1 MRFPG
6 SDRVSKYFI
15 KILMPGDA
23 DWFGAVEV
31 GDTGLIQQLL
41 PQYKLT
47 VNDAG
52 DTALI
57 LAARLNKIGI
67 VRILAAHEH
76 GKMTKD
82 GRTALMIA
90 ASRDYPDV
98 CELLA
103 PYEANIYC
111 DRGRDCLMI
120 AAKSVSVESLS
131 VLLKYIS
138 YRRDSHDLCALDYAV
153 LAESLVCVRLLLQ
166 KMVFQEE
173 VLELSLS
180 LARAKDLGAIETAL
194 KEALEHHHSFASSQ
208 INVKAPKTDPRD
220 GFKPA
225 VSANNILTA
234 DSDASQTPF
243 SMSRTNVTSKI
254 PRPDG
259 PADTPGPS
267 VSKSMGVE
275 SFTPGKKNQQ
285 PMQRSYHF
293 GAQQQK
299 HIDPKSSVDGFSVL
313 PDTSSSGSS
322 SINRRS
328 HSPLANFTAP
338 KIDTTASSTYQPYVP
353 YDFSTLSDVGALPYS
368 IPTGVMSS
376 NPPNLHTF
384 TSTEPALSA
393 LNMPSLMTAS
403 SVPALNMQAD
413 RSFNSFSE
421 IERNLRLALSHIGTA
436 TNETSTP
443 PSARTYQSVL
453 EVVNSPAV
461 KTTKQLINAMAPMVN
476 LINHQSSN
484 TPGKLATVTTAEEL
498 MSAPDGVSPLDAIE
512 SWKDV
517 QKYITAL
524 EGHTLVKSRIAATP
538 PLSHNLLASPLLNM
552 EGSKIYEDR
561 TILSA
566 LDAITSIRMSP
577 ASRLAEKLRTPP
589 RSLHFP
595 NKDIDCTFHEIL
607 LDLPE
612 NKKEKVIDFVS
623 KLYSN
628 VCIMESSQ
636 ISSSGSADNKE
647 LEKLRNDYMLQKFEI
662 TSQAGIIEALTTELT
677 QLKQQQGLEF
687 ADTQGPQKTSAYVL
701 PPSLSSSKLNI
712 SQIVTSHSVGT
723 QTDLDDAWFSA
734 VQQNNV
740 AYVKAHVG
748 VMARTKDG
756 NNKTA
761 LMHAACNGFI
771 DIAFVLAEHEAGIQ
785 QPDGF
790 TALMHAVT
798 SGHYLIV
805 KLLLDYEA
813 YFSTTQLST
822 WPAGCTALMLAAHNG
837 NIQSINVL
845 LEKLC
850 TERDVAGNTA
860 LYYAVVGGS
869 AVALSALL
877 SKSIM
882 FELRDIDAALA
893 IAQEKSRQDF
903 ISILQ
908 PLRQNKEANMQKYIR
923 ECSELKQ
930 RVAELEA
937 ARLVS
942 GQPYPP
948 NSGPYTFQGSGYTKQ
963 HGSSRPTS
971 ASTVGH
977 TSTLRGIS
985 DVHEMGSM
993 DPRRMHEI
1001 PARVSEDDIL
1011 SALQHAIENRRNSI
1025 TSVPIEES
1033 VTTATPSLFTPGFAT
1048 IQQSNAG
1055 NDDYVSGSHANGVHH
1070 LHKERPPLEPNTAA
1084 SHSLLQD
1091 AAHRPSSAAT
1101 ALAHIPRPI
1110 DRRVSVINTT
1120 ISPMVGTSVVSE
1132 AASPTINTNIVR
1144 TTMPKQQ
1151 DDNSLFRAITSKDIV
1166 AVQQTMDI
1174 FSRKQDQQ
1182 GVSPLMYAIQVGF
1195 VDAALLLTDLS
1206 AGLADANGKT
1216 ALMYAVEYDRVDVA
1230 RKLVDKEAGM
1240 QTKDLPP
1247 YPLYT
1252 ALMLAVTLKKLELVK
1267 LLAPVEAG
1275 KRNSNDETALM
1286 IAAKL
1291 DYADAVYYLL
1301 NAEAGIMTKD
1311 GQVALA
1317 FALEA
1322 GNLRIAELLAPR
1334 EASNTDDIL
1343 PHDGKSC
1350 TELMQAAELNDI
1362 VQVYSLLAKQ
1372 AKLTDRN
1379 GRTGLMV
1386 AAERGYLGIIHL
1398 LIPYE
1403 AKMQMSGRGWNN
1415 GTTALMLAASKG
1427 NVEACRILLPIEGRM
1442 QNKEGRTALMF
1453 AAWNGCTECVKLL
1466 KDTEA
1471 RMTTTATYELGEGFT
1486 ALMAAA
1492 TNGHEECVRLLLNE
1506 EADIIQPD
1514 KKSTLYWA
1522 NDNRIRELLKGAC

>member
-1 MRFPG
+1 
-6 SDRVSKYFI
+6 
-15 KILMPGDA
+15 MPGNA
-23 DWFGAVEV
+23 DWFSAVEA

-76 GKMTKD
+76 GKMTRD

-131 VLLKYIS
+131 VLLKYVS

-166 KMVFQEE
+166 RMVFQEE

-208 INVKAPKTDPRD
+208 INVKALRTDTKD

-225 VSANNILTA
+225 ASANNILTA
-234 DSDASQTPF
+234 DNDASQTS
-243 SMSRTNVTSKI
+243 SMNATSKI

-259 PADTPGPS
+259 LIDNLIPPL
-267 VSKSMGVE
+267 SKSMGVE
-275 SFTPGKKNQQ
+275 SFTPGGKTQQ

-299 HIDPKSSVDGFSVL
+299 HTDTKISVDGFSVL
-313 PDTSSSGSS
+313 PDSNGAGSNAATHGS
-322 SINRRS
+322 L
-328 HSPLANFTAP
+328 SPLASFTAP
-338 KIDTTASSTYQPYVP
+338 KISTNTSSSGYKPYVP
-353 YDFSTLSDVGALPYS
+353 YDFSTLSDVGTLPQHIS
-368 IPTGVMSS
+368 TGITPS

-384 TSTEPALSA
+384 INTESTLPTLNIQPLTGTSSA
-393 LNMPSLMTAS
+393 PIPTLQT
-403 SVPALNMQAD
+403 D
-413 RSFNSFSE
+413 RSFSSFSE
-421 IERNLRLALSHIGTA
+421 IERNLRLALSHIGTVA
-436 TNETSTP
+436 NGTDTP

-461 KTTKQLINAMAPMVN
+461 KTTKQLISAMAPMVN

-484 TPGKLATVTTAEEL
+484 TPGKLAMVTTAEEL
-498 MSAPDGVSPLDAIE
+498 ANVPNGVSPLDAIE

-524 EGHTLVKSRIAATP
+524 EGHTLVKSKIAATP
-538 PLSHNLLASPLLNM
+538 PPSHNRLTSPILNLD
-552 EGSKIYEDR
+552 GNKVYEDK

-577 ASRLAEKLRTPP
+577 ASRLAEKLKTPIRT
-589 RSLHFP
+589 LHFP
-595 NKDIDCTFHEIL
+595 DKDMDCTFHEIL

-612 NKKEKVIDFVS
+612 TTKEKVTDFIS

-628 VCIMESSQ
+628 ICIMESSQ
-636 ISSSGSADNKE
+636 LNSSESTDNKE

-662 TSQAGIIEALTTELT
+662 TSQAGIIEALTTELA
-677 QLKQQQGLEF
+677 QFKQHYSPEF
-687 ADTQGPQKTSAYVL
+687 TDAKESQKGPAYTL

-712 SQIVTSHSVGT
+712 SQIVTSNSIGT
-723 QTDLDDAWFSA
+723 QTDLNDAWFSA
-734 VQQNNV
+734 IQQNNV
-740 AYVKAHVG
+740 AYVKTHVG
-748 VMARTKDG
+748 IMARVRDRD
-756 NNKTA
+756 NKTG

-771 DIAFVLAEHEAGIQ
+771 DIAFALAEHEAGIQ
-785 QPDGF
+785 QSDGF
-790 TALMHAVT
+790 TALMHAVI

-813 YFSTTQLST
+813 YFSTTQFST
-822 WPAGCTALMLAAHNG
+822 WPAGCTALMLAAHSG
-837 NIQSINVL
+837 NVQSINIL

-850 TERDVAGNTA
+850 TERDAAGNTA

-869 AVALSALL
+869 TVALSALL

-893 IAQEKSRQDF
+893 IAQDKSRQDF

-908 PLRQNKEANMQKYIR
+908 PLRQNKEANIQKYIR

-937 ARLVS
+937 MRLVS
-942 GQPYPP
+942 GQSHPT
-948 NSGPYTFQGSGYTKQ
+948 SSSTYTFQGSGYTKQ
-963 HGSSRPTS
+963 QGSSRPSS
-971 ASTVGH
+971 ASAAGPN
-977 TSTLRGIS
+977 SALRGAP
-985 DVHEMGSM
+985 DTHEMGSL
-993 DPRRMHEI
+993 DPRRMHET
-1001 PARVSEDDIL
+1001 PARISEDDIL
-1011 SALQHAIENRRNSI
+1011 SALQHAIENRRSSI
-1025 TSVPIEES
+1025 TSAPIEDS

-1048 IQQSNAG
+1048 IQQAHTGSDDYLPGGHTINAHQSHREQPLLESNA
-1055 NDDYVSGSHANGVHH
+1055 S
-1070 LHKERPPLEPNTAA
+1070 A
-1084 SHSLLQD
+1084 SHGLLQD
-1091 AAHRPSSAAT
+1091 VIYRPSSAST
-1101 ALAHIPRPI
+1101 ALVNVPKPI
-1110 DRRVSVINTT
+1110 DRRVSVVNTT
-1120 ISPMVGTSVVSE
+1120 ISPMVETVAVSE
-1132 AASPTINTNIVR
+1132 AVSPTINTNIVR
-1144 TTMPKQQ
+1144 TTMQRQQ
-1151 DDNSLFRAITSKDIV
+1151 DDNALFRAITNKDIV
-1166 AVQQTMDI
+1166 AVQQTMDN

-1182 GVSPLMYAIQVGF
+1182 GISPLMHAIQVGF
-1195 VDAALLLTDLS
+1195 TDAALLLIDLS
-1206 AGLADANGKT
+1206 AGLIDINGKT
-1216 ALMYAVEYDRVDVA
+1216 ALMYSVEYDRLDIA
-1230 RKLVDKEAGM
+1230 RRLINKEAGI
-1240 QTKDLPP
+1240 QTKDIPL
-1247 YPLYT
+1247 YPFYT
-1252 ALMLAVTLKKLELVK
+1252 ALMIAVTRRKLEFVK

-1275 KRNSNDETALM
+1275 KKNSNGETALM

-1291 DYADAVYYLL
+1291 DYTDAVYCLL
-1301 NAEAGIMTKD
+1301 NAEAGIMTRD
-1311 GQVALA
+1311 GQTALS

-1322 GNLRIAELLAPR
+1322 GNLRTAEILAHR
-1334 EASNTDDIL
+1334 ETPTTDDIL

-1362 VQVYSLLAKQ
+1362 VQVYSLLTKQ

-1386 AAERGYLGIIHL
+1386 AAERGYLGIMRL

-1403 AKMQMSGRGWNN
+1403 AKMQMTGRGWNN
-1415 GTTALMLAASKG
+1415 GTTSLMLAASKG
-1427 NVEACRILLPIEGRM
+1427 NVEACRMLLPIEGRM

-1453 AAWNGCTECVKLL
+1453 AAWNGYTDCVKLL
-1466 KDTEA
+1466 KDTEV
-1471 RMTTTATYELGEGFT
+1471 RMTTSATYELGEGFT

-1492 TNGHEECVRLLLNE
+1492 TNGHEACVRLLLDE
-1506 EADIIQPD
+1506 ELDITQPD
-1514 KKSTLYWA
+1514 KKNALYWA
-1522 NDNRIRELLKGAC
+1522 NDNRIREILKGPR

>member
-1 MRFPG
+1 MKL
-6 SDRVSKYFI
+6 SKYFI
-15 KILMPGDA
+15 KILMPGSA
-23 DWFGAVEV
+23 DWFGAVEA
-31 GDTGLIQQLL
+31 GDTSLIQQLL

-76 GKMTKD
+76 GRMTRD

-131 VLLKYIS
+131 VLLKYVS

-166 KMVFQEE
+166 RMVFQEE

-208 INVKAPKTDPRD
+208 INVKSLKTDVKD

-225 VSANNILTA
+225 ASANNILTA
-234 DSDASQTPF
+234 DSDASQAS
-243 SMSRTNVTSKI
+243 SMNVTSKI

-259 PADTPGPS
+259 FIDNLRPS
-267 VSKSMGVE
+267 LSKSMGVE
-275 SFTPGKKNQQ
+275 SLTPGKQTQQ

-299 HIDPKSSVDGFSVL
+299 QADTKTSVDGFSVL
-313 PDTSSSGSS
+313 PDSNVIDSTTATHGSL
-322 SINRRS
+322 
-328 HSPLANFTAP
+328 SPLANFTAP
-338 KIDTTASSTYQPYVP
+338 KISTNTSSTYKPYVP
-353 YDFSTLSDVGALPYS
+353 YDFSTLSDVSTLS
-368 IPTGVMSS
+368 QHIPTGITSS
-376 NPPNLHTF
+376 NPSTLHTF
-384 TSTEPALSA
+384 INTESTLP
-393 LNMPSLMTAS
+393 T
-403 SVPALNMQAD
+403 LNMQPFAGASSAPAPVVQTD
-413 RSFNSFSE
+413 RSFSSFSE
-421 IERNLRLALSHIGTA
+421 IERNLRLALSHIGTVA
-436 TNETSTP
+436 NGTNTP

-461 KTTKQLINAMAPMVN
+461 KTTKQLISAMAPMVN

-484 TPGKLATVTTAEEL
+484 TPGKLAMVTTAEDL
-498 MSAPDGVSPLDAIE
+498 SNMPNGISPLDAIE

-524 EGHTLVKSRIAATP
+524 EGHTLVKSKIAATP
-538 PLSHNLLASPLLNM
+538 PLSHNRLTSPMLNLD
-552 EGSKIYEDR
+552 GSKVYEDK

-577 ASRLAEKLRTPP
+577 ASRLAEKLKTPLRT
-589 RSLHFP
+589 LHFP
-595 NKDIDCTFHEIL
+595 DKDMDCTFHEIL

-612 NKKEKVIDFVS
+612 TKKEKVTDFVS

-636 ISSSGSADNKE
+636 LNFSENADNKE

-662 TSQAGIIEALTTELT
+662 TSQAGIIEALTTELA
-677 QLKQQQGLEF
+677 QLKQQHGLEF
-687 ADTQGPQKTSAYVL
+687 PDAKDSQKGPAYAL
-701 PPSLSSSKLNI
+701 PPSLSSSRLNI
-712 SQIVTSHSVGT
+712 SQIMASNSIGT
-723 QTDLDDAWFSA
+723 QTDLGDAWFSA

-748 VMARTKDG
+748 IMARVRDRD
-756 NNKTA
+756 NKTA

-785 QPDGF
+785 QSDGF
-790 TALMHAVT
+790 TALMHAVI

-822 WPAGCTALMLAAHNG
+822 WPAGCTALMLAAHSG
-837 NIQSINVL
+837 SVQSINIL

-850 TERDVAGNTA
+850 TERDAAGNTA
-860 LYYAVVGGS
+860 LYYAVMGGS
-869 AVALSALL
+869 TVALSALL

-882 FELRDIDAALA
+882 FELRDIDSALA
-893 IAQEKSRQDF
+893 IAQDKLRQDF

-908 PLRQNKEANMQKYIR
+908 PLRQNKEANIQKYIR

-937 ARLVS
+937 IRLVS
-942 GQPYPP
+942 GQSYPTG
-948 NSGPYTFQGSGYTKQ
+948 SGTYTFQSSGHAKQ
-963 HGSSRPTS
+963 QGSSRPGS
-971 ASTVGH
+971 ASAAGPN
-977 TSTLRGIS
+977 SALRGIP
-985 DVHEMGSM
+985 DMHEMSSL
-993 DPRRMHEI
+993 DPRRMHET
-1001 PARVSEDDIL
+1001 PARISEDDIL
-1011 SALQHAIENRRNSI
+1011 SALQHAIENRRGSI
-1025 TSVPIEES
+1025 TSAPIEDS

-1048 IQQSNAG
+1048 IQQAHTG
-1055 NDDYVSGSHANGVHH
+1055 NDDYLPGGHAPNAHQS
-1070 LHKERPPLEPNTAA
+1070 HKEQPLLEPNANA
-1084 SHSLLQD
+1084 SHGLLQD
-1091 AAHRPSSAAT
+1091 VIYRPSSAST
-1101 ALAHIPRPI
+1101 ALANVPKPI
-1110 DRRVSVINTT
+1110 DRRVSVVNTT
-1120 ISPMVGTSVVSE
+1120 ISPMVETVTVSE
-1132 AASPTINTNIVR
+1132 AVSPTINTNIVR
-1144 TTMPKQQ
+1144 TTMQRQ
-1151 DDNSLFRAITSKDIV
+1151 HDDNVLFRAITNKDIT
-1166 AVQQTMDI
+1166 AVQQAMDSL
-1174 FSRKQDQQ
+1174 SRRQDQQ
-1182 GVSPLMYAIQVGF
+1182 GISPLMYAIQVGF
-1195 VDAALLLTDLS
+1195 TDAALLLIDLS
-1206 AGLADANGKT
+1206 AGLMDINGRT
-1216 ALMYAVEYDRVDVA
+1216 ALMYSVEHDRLDIA
-1230 RKLVDKEAGM
+1230 RRLINREAGM
-1240 QTKDLPP
+1240 QTRDIPP

-1252 ALMLAVTLKKLELVK
+1252 ALMIAVTRRKLDFVK

-1275 KRNSNDETALM
+1275 KKNSNGETALM

-1291 DYADAVYYLL
+1291 DYIDAVYCLL

-1311 GQVALA
+1311 GQTALA

-1322 GNLRIAELLAPR
+1322 GNLQTAEILARR
-1334 EASNTDDIL
+1334 ETPSTDDIL

-1379 GRTGLMV
+1379 GRTGLMI
-1386 AAERGYLGIIHL
+1386 AAERGYLGIMRL

-1403 AKMQMSGRGWNN
+1403 AKMQMTGRGWNN
-1415 GTTALMLAASKG
+1415 GTTSLMLAASKG
-1427 NVEACRILLPIEGRM
+1427 NLEACRMLLPVEGRM

-1453 AAWNGCTECVKLL
+1453 AAWNGYTDCVKLL
-1466 KDTEA
+1466 KDMEV
-1471 RMTTTATYELGEGFT
+1471 RMTTTAAYELGEGFT

-1492 TNGHEECVRLLLNE
+1492 TNGHEACVRLLLDE
-1506 EADIIQPD
+1506 ELDITQPD
-1514 KKSTLYWA
+1514 KKNALYWA
-1522 NDNRIRELLKGAC
+1522 NDNRIRELLKGPR

>member
-1 MRFPG
+1 M
-6 SDRVSKYFI
+6 SKYFI
-15 KILMPGDA
+15 KIQMPGNT
-23 DWFGAVEV
+23 DWFNAVEV
-31 GDTGLIQQLL
+31 GDTGLVQQLL
-41 PQYKLT
+41 PQCKLT
-47 VNDAG
+47 VNEAG

-67 VRILAAHEH
+67 VRILASHEH

-82 GRTALMIA
+82 GKTALMIA
-90 ASRDYPDV
+90 ASRDYPDI

-111 DRGRDCLMI
+111 DKGRDCLMI

-131 VLLKYIS
+131 VLLKYMS

-173 VLELSLS
+173 ALELALS

-194 KEALEHHHSFASSQ
+194 KEALEYHHSFASSQ
-208 INVKAPKTDPRD
+208 INVKSPKNSSKD

-225 VSANNILTA
+225 ASANNILTA
-234 DSDASQTPF
+234 DNDASQTSF
-243 SMSRTNVTSKI
+243 SLARMNTTSKI

-259 PADTPGPS
+259 SLDTPGHPI
-267 VSKSMGVE
+267 SKSMGVE
-275 SFTPGKKNQQ
+275 SLTPGKKAQQ
-285 PMQRSYHF
+285 SMQRSYHF

-299 HIDPKSSVDGFSVL
+299 HSDTKTSVDGFSVL
-313 PDTSSSGSS
+313 PDSSTIGST
-322 SINRRS
+322 SINQGS
-328 HSPLANFTAP
+328 LSPLACFTAP
-338 KIDTTASSTYQPYVP
+338 KIDSNLSSSTYKPYVP
-353 YDFSTLSDVGALPYS
+353 YDFSALSDVGTLSYPMS
-368 IPTGVMSS
+368 TGNTSS
-376 NPPNLHTF
+376 NPANLHTLV
-384 TSTEPALSA
+384 STDPYLPPLS
-393 LNMPSLMTAS
+393 MPPLTTAS
-403 SVPALNMQAD
+403 SVPALNLHDD
-413 RSFNSFSE
+413 RSFSSFSE
-421 IERNLRLALSHIGTA
+421 IERNLRLALSHIGT
-436 TNETSTP
+436 TSGGTDTP
-443 PSARTYQSVL
+443 LSARTYQSVL

-461 KTTKQLINAMAPMVN
+461 KTTKQLISAMAPMVN

-484 TPGKLATVTTAEEL
+484 TPRKLAAVTTSENL
-498 MSAPDGVSPLDAIE
+498 VSMPSSISPLDAIE

-517 QKYITAL
+517 QKYINAL
-524 EGHTLVKSRIAATP
+524 EGHTLVKSKIAVTP
-538 PLSHNLLASPLLNM
+538 PLNNNTFASPMLNL
-552 EGSKIYEDR
+552 EGSKVYEDK

-577 ASRLAEKLRTPP
+577 ASRLAEKLRTPI

-595 NKDIDCTFHEIL
+595 DKDMDCTFHEIL
-607 LDLPE
+607 LDLPDT
-612 NKKEKVIDFVS
+612 KKEKVTDFIS

-636 ISSSGSADNKE
+636 MSSSGGTDNKE

-662 TSQAGIIEALTTELT
+662 TSQAGIIEALTTELA
-677 QLKQQQGLEF
+677 QLKEKQSFEF
-687 ADTQGPQKTSAYVL
+687 ANIQGPQGGSAYVL

-712 SQIVTSHSVGT
+712 SQIVASNSVGT
-723 QTDLDDAWFSA
+723 QTDLDDAWFLA

-748 VMARTKDG
+748 IMARTRDR

-771 DIAFVLAEHEAGIQ
+771 DIAFILAEHEAGIQ

-790 TALMHAVT
+790 TALMHAVM

-805 KLLLDYEA
+805 KLLLDHEA

-822 WPAGCTALMLAAHNG
+822 WPVGCTALMLAAHG
-837 NIQSINVL
+837 GHIQSINIL

-850 TERDVAGNTA
+850 TERDASGNTA
-860 LYYAVVGGS
+860 LYYAVTGGS
-869 AVALSALL
+869 TVALSTLL
-877 SKSIM
+877 SKSIL
-882 FELRDIDAALA
+882 FELRDIESALST
-893 IAQEKSRQDF
+893 AQEMSRQDF

-908 PLRQNKEANMQKYIR
+908 PLRQNKEANIQKYIR

-937 ARLVS
+937 MRLVS
-942 GQPYPP
+942 GQPYPTISSAY
-948 NSGPYTFQGSGYTKQ
+948 NYQGSGYSKQ
-963 HGSSRPTS
+963 QVSSRPSS
-971 ASTVGH
+971 ASSAGPS
-977 TSTLRGIS
+977 STLRS
-985 DVHEMGSM
+985 APDAHEMGSI
-993 DPRRMHEI
+993 DPRKMHEI

-1025 TSVPIEES
+1025 PPARIEDS

-1048 IQQSNAG
+1048 IQQSHTG
-1055 NDDYVSGSHANGVHH
+1055 IDDYAKGAHANNNVHH
-1070 LHKERPPLEPNTAA
+1070 THKERPSLEPNVAA
-1084 SHSLLQD
+1084 SHGILQD
-1091 AAHRPSSAAT
+1091 IFHHPSSAST
-1101 ALAHIPRPI
+1101 ALTHVPKPI

-1120 ISPMVGTSVVSE
+1120 LSPVAETIIVSE
-1132 AASPTINTNIVR
+1132 AVSPTINTNIIR
-1144 TTMPKQQ
+1144 TTVQKPQ
-1151 DDNSLFRAITSKDIV
+1151 DDNTLLRAINNKDIAGV
-1166 AVQQTMDI
+1166 RQNMDK

-1195 VDAALLLTDLS
+1195 TEAALLLMELS
-1206 AGLADANGKT
+1206 AGLVDSSGKT
-1216 ALMYAVEYDRVDVA
+1216 ALMYTIDYDRIDIA
-1230 RKLVDKEAGM
+1230 QKLIEKEAGM
-1240 QTKDLPP
+1240 QTKDVAP

-1252 ALMLAVTLKKLELVK
+1252 ALMIAVTRRKLEFIK

-1275 KRNSNDETALM
+1275 KQNSNGETALM
-1286 IAAKL
+1286 IAVKL

-1322 GNLRIAELLAPR
+1322 GNMRIAELLAPK
-1334 EASNTDDIL
+1334 ESLNTDDIL

-1362 VQVYSLLAKQ
+1362 VQVYSLLNKQ

-1386 AAERGYLGIIHL
+1386 AAERGYLGIMRL
-1398 LIPYE
+1398 LMPYE

-1415 GTTALMLAASKG
+1415 GTTALMLAANKG
-1427 NVEACRILLPIEGRM
+1427 NLEACRILLPIEGRM

-1453 AAWNGCTECVKLL
+1453 AAWNGYADCVKLL
-1466 KDTEA
+1466 KDTEI
-1471 RMTTTATYELGEGFT
+1471 RMTTSATYELGEGFT

-1492 TNGHEECVRLLLNE
+1492 TNGHEACVRLLLKDE
-1506 EADIIQPD
+1506 IDIVQSD
-1514 KKSTLYWA
+1514 KKTALYWA
-1522 NDNRIRELLKGAC
+1522 NDNRIRELLRGSQ